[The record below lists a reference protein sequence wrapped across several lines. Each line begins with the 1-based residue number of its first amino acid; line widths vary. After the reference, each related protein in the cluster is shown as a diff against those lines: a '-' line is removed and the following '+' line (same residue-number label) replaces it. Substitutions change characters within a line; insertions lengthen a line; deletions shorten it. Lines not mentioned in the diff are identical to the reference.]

1 MFLEAGWEDCI
12 LGEGSTLYNT
22 QQPQPSQGV
31 TSGAVTVVHVQ
42 IVQNCEAFLLFNSA
56 AVSVCKIYST
66 VKHKSNF

>member
-1 MFLEAGWEDCI
+1 MRAAR
-12 LGEGSTLYNT
+12 STIHNNLNLLKLRM
-22 QQPQPSQGV
+22 